1 LGVKG
6 IKKIILASNN
16 KHKINEIKNILRD
29 FPFEILSLKE
39 AGIEIEVDED
49 GETFEENAYKKA
61 REIMDVSGEATLA
74 DDSGLEV
81 FALDG
86 KPGVHS
92 ARFGGEHGND
102 KKNNLKLLEL
112 LKNTLERE
120 RGAQFVSVI
129 VLLTP
134 GGDKIVARGEVEGI
148 IGYEEKGQNGFGYD
162 PLFVIPELNKTF
174 AELSAEEK
182 NSISHRARALDVLK
196 NKLKSVY

>member
-1 LGVKG
+1 MG
-6 IKKIILASNN
+6 IKDIRKIILASNN
-16 KHKINEIKNILRD
+16 KHKIEEIKSIFKN
-29 FPFEILSLKE
+29 FPYEIISLKE
-39 AGIEIEVDED
+39 AGIDIDVIED

-61 REIMDVSGEATLA
+61 KEIMDVSGEATLA

-86 KPGVHS
+86 KPGVYS

-102 KKNNLKLLEL
+102 RKNNLKLLEL
-112 LKNTLERE
+112 LKNTPEEE

-134 GGDKIVARGEVEGI
+134 GRDKIVARGEVKGV
-148 IGYEEKGQNGFGYD
+148 IGYEEKGENGFGYD
-162 PLFVIPELNKTF
+162 PLFIIPELNKTF
-174 AELSAEEK
+174 AELIAEEK

-196 NKLKSVY
+196 NKLESMY